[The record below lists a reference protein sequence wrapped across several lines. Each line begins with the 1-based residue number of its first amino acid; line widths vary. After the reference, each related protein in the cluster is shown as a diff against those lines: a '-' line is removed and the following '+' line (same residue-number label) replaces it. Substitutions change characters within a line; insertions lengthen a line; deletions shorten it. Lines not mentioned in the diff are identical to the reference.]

1 MLTLGRKTADESLG
15 LCLKKGGEIERVI
28 KKILTEKQRRVL
40 VEEARH
46 RKERGEERQTEL
58 LGRGI
63 SGLKQKGE
71 DTHTHTHAQSE
82 KERRTRLRGQKKTN
96 EASPEGHQIEHSFR

>member
-46 RKERGEERQTEL
+46 RKERGEERQT
-58 LGRGI
+58 GRGI

-71 DTHTHTHAQSE
+71 DTHPHAQSE

-96 EASPEGHQIEHSFR
+96 EASPEGH